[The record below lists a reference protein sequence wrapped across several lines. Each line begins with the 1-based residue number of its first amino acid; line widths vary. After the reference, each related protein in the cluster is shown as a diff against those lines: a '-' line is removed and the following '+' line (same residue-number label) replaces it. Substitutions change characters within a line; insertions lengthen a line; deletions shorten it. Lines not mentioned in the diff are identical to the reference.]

1 MKIDAFLSSESEATV
16 EKQNIRDIAA
26 MEDGEKMGDLRII
39 KLRFRGPLHLGSDV
53 PGIGIEDS
61 LSIAHSDTLFSCLIN
76 AYAELHSGDTDVVD
90 KLLAPFHDETP
101 PFRISSAFPFQKRET
116 DIRYYLPKPLVDPL
130 AFYHNLFGAD
140 ARKDYG
146 KLIRNLSLVSI
157 ERFRGYWLGKG
168 PQTHLT
174 KRGLDMAY
182 EEVRNLCVPTIRPQH
197 TRDRLTDATSIYHT
211 GLVYFAPNSGLYF
224 LIEINDPSLLSWD
237 EFRAVLELAG
247 TNGLGGRRSHGN
259 GAFDVSEDTIQTL
272 DPTWQDLFNEERNGF
287 VNLALYR
294 PRPKT
299 IRGLNPIAYQ
309 LVPRRGW
316 CYSSVTPTQAK
327 RKTVTMFGEG
337 SVFQD
342 EPKGTLADVTPD
354 DGFEA
359 HDLYRYGIPISLPI
373 HILESKDIGGIT

>member
-1 MKIDAFLSSESEATV
+1 
-16 EKQNIRDIAA
+16 
-26 MEDGEKMGDLRII
+26 MGDLRVV

-90 KLLAPFHDETP
+90 KLLAPFHDGTP

-157 ERFRGYWLGKG
+157 ERFRAYWLGEG
-168 PQTHLT
+168 TQTYIT
-174 KRGLDMAY
+174 EDGLKEAY
-182 EEVRNLCVPTIRPQH
+182 KEVRNLYVSTIRPQH

-211 GLVYFAPNSGLYF
+211 GLIYFACNSGLYF
-224 LIEINDPSLLSWD
+224 LIEINDTSILSWD

-259 GAFDVSEDTIQTL
+259 GAFDVTDDTIQTL
-272 DPTWQDLFNEERNGF
+272 NQTWQDLFNQQQNGF
-287 VNLALYR
+287 VNLSLYR
-294 PRPKT
+294 PEPKT
-299 IRGLNPIAYQ
+299 LKSLSPIAYQ

-316 CYSSVTPTQAK
+316 CYSSVTPMQTK
-327 RKTVTMFGEG
+327 RKSVTMFGEG
-337 SVFQD
+337 SVFRND
-342 EPKGTLADVTPD
+342 PKGTLADVTPD
-354 DGFEA
+354 NGFEA

-373 HILESKDIGGIT
+373 NVLE